1 MRVEARDDQIAHAR
15 EPRER
20 LGLGAARLAEPCHL
34 DEPTR
39 DQGRLGIVAE
49 AEPVDGARRER
60 DHVLRGAAEL
70 DPDHVVVDVD
80 AKRPRVDR
88 ILEAQRERLVLG
100 RDHGGAGQARG
111 DLLRHVR
118 PREHRDGATL
128 HQGREPVAGRRV
140 EALDETE
147 HRCVAANTCQHLT
160 ERGARDGDDDEVG
173 LLVRRVVDRR
183 ASGDEDVMVA
193 REQQPA
199 ESASP
204 RTSADDHDPHERSRK
219 STTTG
224 TPSRLKRSRSWFST
238 Q

>member
-1 MRVEARDDQIAHAR
+1 MPASPEKVSASAPQASPSRAISTSPRVISADLALSPRPSPSTPPAESAITFFAAPQQLDSDQ
-15 EPRER
+15 
-20 LGLGAARLAEPCHL
+20 
-34 DEPTR
+34 
-39 DQGRLGIVAE
+39 
-49 AEPVDGARRER
+49 
-60 DHVLRGAAEL
+60 
-70 DPDHVVVDVD
+70 VVVHVD
-80 AKRPRVDR
+80 PKRPRVDR
-88 ILEAQRERLVLG
+88 ILQAQRECLVLG
-100 RDHGGAGQARG
+100 RDHGGAGQAGG

-147 HRCVAANTCQHLT
+147 HRCVATNTCQHLT

-183 ASGDEDVMVA
+183 ARGDEDVVLA
-193 REQQPA
+193 RAQQPA
-199 ESASP
+199 ESAPP
-204 RTSADDHDPHERSRK
+204 RTTTDDDDPHERSRK